1 MNLSIKN
8 RPHKHAI
15 GHYTQKCS
23 CNIENLIIL
32 LSSRLQIWNN
42 RFYWNSG
49 FSWSSGLSL
58 IQICNLDVNNL
69 KFVIS

>member
-15 GHYTQKCS
+15 GQYTQKCS
-23 CNIENLIIL
+23 CQIENLIL
-32 LSSRLQIWNN
+32 FLSSRLQIWNS
-42 RFYWNSG
+42 RFCWNSG
-49 FSWSSGLSL
+49 FSRVSL